1 MGITV
6 AKTAGVCFGVKRAV
20 DGVYNALSDNK
31 KIATL
36 GDIIHNRQVT
46 DDLALRGVLAYDS
59 PEEVP
64 DGYTIVIRAHGV
76 GKDIYERI
84 GDRPYIDL
92 TCPYVAK
99 IHRIVEKHHQD
110 GYQVV
115 IVGDREHPEVR
126 GINGWCDNSAVIIDS
141 ESKEI
146 DAQIGDKPLCIVA
159 QTTIKKNNFVQIV
172 QILKKA
178 CKSSIEFD
186 TICSATKDRQAEVA
200 ALAAQSECMI
210 VIGGRNSSNTKKL
223 FEISARLCK
232 ETYHVETAGELPQ
245 KLYNKIGI
253 TAGAST
259 PARIIQEVVKA
270 MSENLKNEE
279 SFAELFENYEQKT
292 LNNGD
297 IVDGQVVEVRKNE
310 VIVDLGG
317 FKYNGQLAADQIT
330 DDPSLEPSDVVKE
343 GDAIRVYVVGVN
355 DAEGKVVL
363 SRKKLVAIES
373 WNKIKAAYESG
384 KVVGGKI
391 IRAVKGGVI
400 ASVDGS
406 QVFVPARQASDRF
419 VSDLQSLV
427 GTNLNLKLIE
437 LDERRKRV
445 LGSARVLL
453 DEERKAKEDA
463 FWADAEVGK
472 HYSGTVKSL
481 TSFGAFVD
489 IGGIDGLV
497 HISELSWNKIKHPS
511 EVCAVGDV
519 MDVYIKEINPETKKI
534 SLGFKK
540 LEDNP
545 WVIAENKIHV
555 GDVIKVKIVRILPF
569 GAFAEIIPS
578 VDGLI
583 HISQIAD
590 HRIGKPEDELTI
602 GQEVEVKVTDINW
615 EDKKISLSIRAL
627 IEKKEEEPAPAA
639 EIEEE
644 EDAAPE
650 STLVYS
656 TDPEVEVD
664 AEIEDVAETA
674 EEPAEAPVEE
684 PVEAPAE
691 AEEAPA
697 EVEAEAEAEAPAEVE
712 TEAEAEAEAEAPAEA
727 EPEIES
733 AE

>member
-1 MGITV
+1 
-6 AKTAGVCFGVKRAV
+6 
-20 DGVYNALSDNK
+20 
-31 KIATL
+31 
-36 GDIIHNRQVT
+36 
-46 DDLALRGVLAYDS
+46 
-59 PEEVP
+59 
-64 DGYTIVIRAHGV
+64 
-76 GKDIYERI
+76 
-84 GDRPYIDL
+84 
-92 TCPYVAK
+92 
-99 IHRIVEKHHQD
+99 
-110 GYQVV
+110 
-115 IVGDREHPEVR
+115 
-126 GINGWCDNSAVIIDS
+126 
-141 ESKEI
+141 
-146 DAQIGDKPLCIVA
+146 
-159 QTTIKKNNFVQIV
+159 
-172 QILKKA
+172 
-178 CKSSIEFD
+178 
-186 TICSATKDRQAEVA
+186 
-200 ALAAQSECMI
+200 
-210 VIGGRNSSNTKKL
+210 
-223 FEISARLCK
+223 
-232 ETYHVETAGELPQ
+232 
-245 KLYNKIGI
+245 
-253 TAGAST
+253 
-259 PARIIQEVVKA
+259 

-279 SFAELFENYEQKT
+279 SFAELFENYEQKA

-384 KVVGGKI
+384 EVVEGKV

-400 ASVDGS
+400 ATVDGA
-406 QVFVPARQASDRF
+406 QVFVPARQASDRY

-427 GTNLNLKLIE
+427 GTVLKLKLIE

-463 FWADAEVGK
+463 FWAAAEVGK

-519 MDVYIKEINPETKKI
+519 MDVYIKDINPETKKV

-540 LEDNP
+540 IEDNP

-555 GDVIKVKIVRILPF
+555 GDVITVKIVRMLPF
-569 GAFAEIIPS
+569 GAFAEILPS

-590 HRIGKPEDELTI
+590 HRIGKPEDVLTI
-602 GQEVEVKVTDINW
+602 GQEVEVKVTDANW
-615 EDKKISLSIRAL
+615 EEKKISLSIRAL
-627 IEKKEEEPAPAA
+627 IEKKPEEPAPVA
-639 EIEEE
+639 EAEAEEEEEEE
-644 EDAAPE
+644 EDAVPE

-656 TDPEVEVD
+656 TNPEVEVD
-664 AEIEDVAETA
+664 PEIS
-674 EEPAEAPVEE
+674 
-684 PVEAPAE
+684 AE
-691 AEEAPA
+691 AEEA
-697 EVEAEAEAEAPAEVE
+697 
-712 TEAEAEAEAEAPAEA
+712 TE
-727 EPEIES
+727 
-733 AE
+733 